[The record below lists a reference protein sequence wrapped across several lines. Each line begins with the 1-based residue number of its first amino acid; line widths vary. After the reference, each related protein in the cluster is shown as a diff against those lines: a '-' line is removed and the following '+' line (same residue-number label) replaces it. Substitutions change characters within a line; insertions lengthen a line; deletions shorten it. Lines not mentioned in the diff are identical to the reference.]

1 VALQSL
7 QLRFCLDQ
15 FGFSQH
21 LWRSKDTR
29 RRPSDGPFY
38 GYEFALRGGMG
49 ESPRHIVRVACL
61 IKANMP
67 QRVTR
72 VPEVYEHEAAL
83 CHAFPHK
90 IEFEPGGGGKRRA
103 VTAAHRPVW
112 LGPAD
117 TGPSRKN
124 RTHNNRRVLPLDE
137 HRILG
142 SHRKSGRRSTASV
155 LSPHVR
161 STGR

>member
-38 GYEFALRGGMG
+38 GNEFPLRGSMG
-49 ESPRHIVRVACL
+49 ESPRHIVRAACL

-72 VPEVYEHEAAL
+72 VPEVYEHEAAFRHVPPTRSSFSL
-83 CHAFPHK
+83 AATGSG
-90 IEFEPGGGGKRRA
+90 EPSLLFG
-103 VTAAHRPVW
+103 
-112 LGPAD
+112 
-117 TGPSRKN
+117 
-124 RTHNNRRVLPLDE
+124 
-137 HRILG
+137 
-142 SHRKSGRRSTASV
+142 
-155 LSPHVR
+155 
-161 STGR
+161 

>member
-1 VALQSL
+1 MALQSL
-7 QLRFCLDQ
+7 QLRFCLSVNTSGGLRILGCVQ
-15 FGFSQH
+15 PTG
-21 LWRSKDTR
+21 RSTAT
-29 RRPSDGPFY
+29 SA
-38 GYEFALRGGMG
+38 ALHGSMG
-49 ESPRHIVRVACL
+49 KSLRHIVRVACF
-61 IKANMP
+61 IKANVP

-161 STGR
+161 SAGR